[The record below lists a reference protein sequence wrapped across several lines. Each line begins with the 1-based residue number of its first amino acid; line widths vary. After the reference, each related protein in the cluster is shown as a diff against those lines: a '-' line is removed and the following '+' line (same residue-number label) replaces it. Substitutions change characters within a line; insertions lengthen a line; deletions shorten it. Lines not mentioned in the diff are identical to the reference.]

1 MSSDLTLR
9 DLQSFDLKSDTFLLR
24 PEKFVPQQIVGGG
37 RFCILVIKGKI
48 LLLDPGYNKSM
59 LKNNEHIYIS
69 ALSEKSDLCR
79 ETVFFV
85 GQSQRCSGLLLHL
98 DVLILQS

>member
-24 PEKFVPQQIVGGG
+24 PEKFVPQQNVGGG
-37 RFCILVIKGKI
+37 RFCILKGKI

-59 LKNNEHIYIS
+59 LKNNEDMNIQKN
-69 ALSEKSDLCR
+69 L
-79 ETVFFV
+79 TFV
-85 GQSQRCSGLLLHL
+85 GKLFSL
-98 DVLILQS
+98 